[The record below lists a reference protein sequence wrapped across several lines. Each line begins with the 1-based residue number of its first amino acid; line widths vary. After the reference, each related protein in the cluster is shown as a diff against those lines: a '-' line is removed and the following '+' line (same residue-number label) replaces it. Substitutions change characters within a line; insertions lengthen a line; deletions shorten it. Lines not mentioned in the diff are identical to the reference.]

1 MGKTPICGVFE
12 MTAIARL
19 LRLDAIAA
27 RTKVLQDT
35 FLRAYRAANALYEA
49 LWDAAAP
56 NATAQ
61 VYQGHDHTPAGGGGP
76 IHRGCVWSEMRYNID
91 GPLFSHTFTSPHQTI
106 GYLEGTYR
114 EGSPLRYMTSPG
126 IAAGRPLRGWVCTWC
141 SGASEFFLVTPDGRE
156 FALPSGP
163 TERRL
168 WTAFEIF
175 TTDPRAVYD
184 TTSLRFRC
192 RGYDAEDPPILR
204 VWAIVISETDA
215 TVENAG
221 TSVSEPS
228 VGQSAD
234 LVTSAFSPLDDALVG
249 SHVWVDPIL
258 IHRLYSFV
266 SGLFEGVHD
275 WRAPGAASQICRGHD
290 HTPSGYGGRVVAR
303 GRQYTAATGDSPLYT
318 LTSLAGSW
326 REVDYD
332 DTNGRTAANIGMIR
346 YLPSEGINTSGSP
359 PSAPPYL
366 TALIFVNVEMSDSA
380 TVKFR
385 FWQTGTGNYSDEAT
399 FTASSYSGWLVVD
412 KIPCSDSSTNDL
424 TLQVHV
430 LGEIEGSIQVW
441 AIQLTEEPGG
451 SAATDAGSKI
461 AIGGA

>member
-1 MGKTPICGVFE
+1 

-19 LRLDAIAA
+19 LKLDSIAA

-49 LWDAAAP
+49 LWDVAAP
-56 NATAQ
+56 NTAAQ
-61 VYQGHDHTPAGGGGP
+61 VYQGHDHTPEGGGGP
-76 IHRGCVWSEMRYNID
+76 IHRGCVWSEMRFNTD
-91 GPLFSHTFTSPHQTI
+91 DPLFLYPFTAANQTV
-106 GYLEGTYR
+106 GYLEGSDR

-126 IAAGRPLRGWVCTWC
+126 IAAGRPMRGWICTWC
-141 SGASEFFLVTPDGRE
+141 SGASEFFLVTPDGQE
-156 FALPSGP
+156 FALPSGS

-168 WTAFEIF
+168 WTPFEIF

-184 TTSLRFRC
+184 TTILRFRN
-192 RGYDAEDPPILR
+192 RGYDAEDAPILR
-204 VWAIVISETDA
+204 VWGIVISETDA
-215 TVENAG
+215 TVENVG
-221 TSVSEPS
+221 TSISEPS

-234 LVTSAFSPLDDALVG
+234 LVTSAFSALDDALVG
-249 SHVWVDPIL
+249 SYTWVDPIL
-258 IHRLYSFV
+258 LHRLYSFV

-290 HTPSGYGGRVVAR
+290 HAPSGYGGRAVAR
-303 GRQYTAATGDSPLYT
+303 GRQYTAATGDNPLYT

-332 DTNGRTAANIGMIR
+332 DTNGRTAAGIGLIR
-346 YLPSEGINTSGSP
+346 YRPSAGLNASGGP
-359 PSAPPYL
+359 PSARPYL
-366 TALIFVNVEMSDSA
+366 TALIFVAVALSGSA

-385 FWQTGTGNYSDEAT
+385 FARTGSGNHSDEAT

-412 KIPCSDSSTNDL
+412 KIPCADSSTNDL
-424 TLQVHV
+424 TLQAHV
-430 LGEIEGSIQVW
+430 SGGATGSIEVW
-441 AIQLTEEPGG
+441 SIQLTEEPGQ